1 MKMPLMINK
10 EGAAVVIG
18 GGNVGMHKLSQL
30 SKFNTDIILIDR
42 DEIQVDEIQMDKVPV
57 DGMQVPNNINTNI
70 NVKFIRAELKPD
82 NIASIIPEDAALV
95 ISALEDR
102 GLNALVAEHCN
113 AKGILINV
121 VDDPE
126 LSTVFFTA
134 FSKKGDITVSVTT
147 SGQCPFLARKMREKI
162 DDSMDEWDNW
172 LKVLA
177 PIRCGIDGIENKNRI
192 LTMIYENDD
201 IRELVKAGKI
211 EEAKMLAKTKVP
223 SNMRSKALTSKEA
236 EEV

>member
-1 MKMPLMINK
+1 MPLMMNM
-10 EGAAVVIG
+10 EGVAVVIG

-30 SKFNTDIILIDR
+30 SKFNTDIVLIDR
-42 DEIQVDEIQMDKVPV
+42 DEIQIDEIPV
-57 DGMQVPNNINTNI
+57 DKIQTPHTTGTNI
-70 NVKFIRAELKPD
+70 KFIKAELKPD

-113 AKGILINV
+113 INGILVNV

-147 SGQCPFLARKMREKI
+147 SGRCPFLARKMREEL
-162 DDSMDEWDNW
+162 DGSMDEWENW

-192 LTMIYENDD
+192 LTLIYENDD

-211 EEAKMLAKTKVP
+211 EEAKILAETRVP
-223 SNMRSKALTSKEA
+223 SNMRSKALISKEA
-236 EEV
+236 EEI